1 MLGTHF
7 QSGKVQY
14 FNKFNVILKERNPY
28 PTAIQFDTLQAIY
41 DGLLLVEKGRGWV
54 GMIQLE
60 QFNVLLTN

>member
-28 PTAIQFDTLQAIY
+28 PTAIQFDTVKAIY
-41 DGLLLVEKGRGWV
+41 FSLKMQRLGWNDSTGTV
-54 GMIQLE
+54 
-60 QFNVLLTN
+60 